1 VPASPTGQIIYL
13 EEIRLSKKVTKAV
26 IAAAGLGTRFLPMT
40 KAMPKEMLPIIDK
53 PIIQYVVEEAVAAG
67 ITDIII
73 VGSANKRAIE
83 DHFDH
88 QYELEAKLRADG
100 KNEMAD
106 RMAAIAELANFIYV
120 RQKGPYGTATPI
132 LNAQHLLNDEPFL
145 FLYADDFFRSDIP
158 RAVSL
163 VETYE
168 KYESSVIALTPMPR
182 ARAKSYGIADIKE
195 ELSPNTFELAGLI
208 EKPAPEE
215 APHRDGVIY
224 ASTAG
229 QILTPDI
236 LPILSDLKP
245 NPKSGEMILADAI
258 NQLAPHK
265 PVYGQVIEGQ
275 WHDAGSKEKYLEAI
289 VDIALGDPTMAPAFD
304 RYLRDKLGA

>member
-1 VPASPTGQIIYL
+1 
-13 EEIRLSKKVTKAV
+13 LSKKVTKAV

-88 QYELEAKLRADG
+88 QYELENKLRADG
-100 KNEMAD
+100 KTELAD
-106 RMAAIAELANFIYV
+106 QISKIAELANFIYL
-120 RQKGPYGTATPI
+120 RQKGPYGTATPLI
-132 LNAQHLLNDEPFL
+132 NAQHLLNGEPFL

-163 VETYE
+163 VETFD
-168 KYESSVIALTPMPR
+168 KYQKSVIALTPMPR
-182 ARAKSYGIADIKE
+182 TRAKKYGIADIKE
-195 ELSPNTFELAGLI
+195 EVSPNTFELAGLI
-208 EKPAPEE
+208 EKPDPEV
-215 APHRDGVIY
+215 APHRGDIVY

-229 QILTPDI
+229 QVLTPDI
-236 LPILSDLKP
+236 LPFLRDLKP
-245 NPKSGEMILADAI
+245 NAQSGELVLADAI
-258 NQLAPHK
+258 NQLAPHQT
-265 PVYGQVIEGQ
+265 VYGQVIEGQ

-289 VDIALGDPTMAPAFD
+289 VDIALRDPTVAPAFD
-304 RYLRDKLGA
+304 RYLRDKLAAQQ